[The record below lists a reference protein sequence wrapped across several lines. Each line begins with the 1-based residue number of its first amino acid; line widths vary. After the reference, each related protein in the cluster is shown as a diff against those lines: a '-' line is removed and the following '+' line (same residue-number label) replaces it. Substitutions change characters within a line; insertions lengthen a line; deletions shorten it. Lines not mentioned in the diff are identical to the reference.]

1 MSTFNL
7 TLFVA
12 LRSAG
17 VDEVRARTVVE
28 EFDKTID
35 ARYGLHKESLATKGD
50 LADCQKRIVEKLQV
64 TDARIAESKVDLI
77 KFIVGAMI
85 AQGGLIVALIKLLQ
99 P

>member
-7 TLFVA
+7 TLFEA

-17 VDEVRARTVVE
+17 VDEVHARKVVE
-28 EFDKTID
+28 EFEKNID
-35 ARYGLHKESLATKGD
+35 ARYLLHKEILATKAD
-50 LADCQKRIVEKLQV
+50 IAELKSTTTKELADL
-64 TDARIAESKVDLI
+64 KVDLI